1 MTARFIHYILLIIII
16 HCLSVCYSVFT
27 IGSKRLPRA
36 TIAMNIAYDA
46 YNDTVLLTGGRTYMR
61 QLVLFKNHDFILD
74 SKFYLS
80 SDQET
85 YAYGQGYTVHRNHLW
100 STKYYGEYYVKVYP
114 RMALKLFCF

>member
-61 QLVLFKNHDFILD
+61 QLVLFKKATPSIETIYGAQNTMESIMLRYILAWH
-74 SKFYLS
+74 SNYF
-80 SDQET
+80 
-85 YAYGQGYTVHRNHLW
+85 
-100 STKYYGEYYVKVYP
+100 
-114 RMALKLFCF
+114 AL